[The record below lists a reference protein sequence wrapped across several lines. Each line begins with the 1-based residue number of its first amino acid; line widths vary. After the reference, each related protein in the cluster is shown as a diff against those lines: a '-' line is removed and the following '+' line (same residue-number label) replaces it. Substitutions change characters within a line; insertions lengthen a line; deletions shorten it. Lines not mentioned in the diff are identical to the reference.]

1 MTVKL
6 TLMFMSAVVGTFI
19 GLILTKRL
27 TRRRKY
33 FEELILLVNT
43 LIGDFRFKQNSVSS
57 ILKNFS
63 ADATKSTVA
72 EFTTFA
78 DGAEHELKLSRQ
90 DMTKREYNVVYE
102 MFSALGT
109 YDLDTQVF
117 MLDTYKTKL
126 NEFYEAAKDME
137 ARYGKV
143 YIKLG
148 FLFGLGLGLVLL

>member
-19 GLILTKRL
+19 GLMLTKRL

-57 ILKNFS
+57 ILKSFS
-63 ADATKSTVA
+63 ADAIKSTVA
-72 EFTTFA
+72 EFTAFA
-78 DGAEHELKLSRQ
+78 DGAERELKLSRQ
-90 DMTKREYNVVYE
+90 DLTKREYNVVYE
-102 MFSALGT
+102 IFSALGT

-117 MLDTYKTKL
+117 MLDSYKTKL
-126 NEFYEAAKDME
+126 NEFYEAAKDTE
-137 ARYGKV
+137 SRYGKV
-143 YIKLG
+143 YVKLG
-148 FLFGLGLGLVLL
+148 FLFGLGLGLILL